1 METKTGSV
9 KWFNDAKGFGFIT
22 TDDNEDVFIHHSEI
36 QGEGFKT
43 LEEDQRVEFTVEK
56 TDKGLQA
63 KGLVKRKVT
72 RVVSP
77 GTVTDDALLDPRES
91 NFLASLFPSPD
102 GESDELGVAWVE
114 LSTGRFYAAVFRRDR
129 LADELTD

>member
-36 QGEGFKT
+36 QGLGFKS
-43 LEEDQRVEFTVEK
+43 LEEDQRVEFTVET

-63 KGLVKRKVT
+63 KGLVK
-72 RVVSP
+72 
-77 GTVTDDALLDPRES
+77 L
-91 NFLASLFPSPD
+91 
-102 GESDELGVAWVE
+102 
-114 LSTGRFYAAVFRRDR
+114 
-129 LADELTD
+129 

>member
-9 KWFNDAKGFGFIT
+9 KWFNDPKGFGFIT
-22 TDDNEDVFIHHSEI
+22 TDDGEDVFIHHSEI

-63 KGLVKRKVT
+63 KGLVK
-72 RVVSP
+72 
-77 GTVTDDALLDPRES
+77 L
-91 NFLASLFPSPD
+91 
-102 GESDELGVAWVE
+102 
-114 LSTGRFYAAVFRRDR
+114 
-129 LADELTD
+129 

>member
-22 TDDNEDVFIHHSEI
+22 TDDSEDVFIHHSEI
-36 QGEGFKT
+36 QGGGFKT

-63 KGLVKRKVT
+63 KGLVK
-72 RVVSP
+72 
-77 GTVTDDALLDPRES
+77 L
-91 NFLASLFPSPD
+91 
-102 GESDELGVAWVE
+102 
-114 LSTGRFYAAVFRRDR
+114 
-129 LADELTD
+129 

>member
-43 LEEDQRVEFTVEK
+43 LEEDQRVEFTVGE
-56 TDKGLQA
+56 TAKGLQA
-63 KGLVKRKVT
+63 KGLIK
-72 RVVSP
+72 
-77 GTVTDDALLDPRES
+77 
-91 NFLASLFPSPD
+91 F
-102 GESDELGVAWVE
+102 
-114 LSTGRFYAAVFRRDR
+114 
-129 LADELTD
+129 

>member
-36 QGEGFKT
+36 QGEGFKS
-43 LEEDQRVEFTVEK
+43 LEEDQRVEFTVET

-63 KGLVKRKVT
+63 KGLVKLQHFKEIQ
-72 RVVSP
+72 
-77 GTVTDDALLDPRES
+77 ALKAISETQT
-91 NFLASLFPSPD
+91 
-102 GESDELGVAWVE
+102 EVA
-114 LSTGRFYAAVFRRDR
+114 FVF
-129 LADELTD
+129 